1 MGGGDLEL
9 RHLWTFAIKI
19 TLDYRCKKNEKML
32 DTTGAF
38 FEKNRHS
45 GGGLLSNFVT
55 VWENHTSLSGKK
67 EKNVWNY
74 KRFLMK
80 KSTFLFFV
88 FFFFFFFFFF
98 FSFFFFWG
106 GGELKKKKSRSSR
119 SVLQK

>member
-55 VWENHTSLSGKK
+55 VGENHTSLSGKK

-88 FFFFFFFFFF
+88 FVFVFFCFFFVLFFF
-98 FSFFFFWG
+98 G
-106 GGELKKKKSRSSR
+106 GGGVKKKSRSSR